1 MKKAGEKKL
10 EEDVNTPKVK
20 KRYTLRL
27 PMLILSG
34 TAAIGGLALFVIYFF
49 TANISIGA
57 PSVFMMAGGFFA
69 FKYYWSKSDDV
80 VTEHIGEVSKVQVN
94 SLCIYPDKVVFEDV
108 HKPEGF
114 PWECINDHK
123 KYFVNI
129 WDLAT
134 NRLVPFA
141 LPDQQYYDPVVFAE
155 RVLALPAHRKI
166 FRKKEQLL
174 QKIKTALLV
183 VTILIVFFL
192 ILTTTGNS

>member
-1 MKKAGEKKL
+1 MKKDK
-10 EEDVNTPKVK
+10 EDNLPKVK
-20 KRYTLRL
+20 KRYSLRL
-27 PMLILSG
+27 FMLIVSG
-34 TAAIGGLALFVIYFF
+34 ITAVAGLGLFVIYFF
-49 TANISIGA
+49 TANMAFGA

-69 FKYYWSKSDDV
+69 FKYYWSKSDEV
-80 VTEHIGEVSKVQVN
+80 VTEHVGEVKKAQVN
-94 SLCIYPDKVVFEDV
+94 SLCIYPNRIVFEDV
-108 HKPEGF
+108 ASPEGY
-114 PWECINDHK
+114 PWDCINDRK

-134 NRLVPFA
+134 KRLVPFV

-166 FRKKEQLL
+166 FRKKERLF

-192 ILTTTGNS
+192 ILTTSTPTPS